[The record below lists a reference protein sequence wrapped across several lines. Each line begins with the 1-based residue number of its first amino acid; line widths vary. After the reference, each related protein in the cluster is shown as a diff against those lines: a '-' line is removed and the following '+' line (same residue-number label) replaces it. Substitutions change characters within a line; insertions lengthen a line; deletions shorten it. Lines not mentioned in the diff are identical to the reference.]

1 MPASLNNK
9 TMNSYKNKIKNEKV
23 EFLFIKKKTNK
34 KVMVFAH
41 YLN

>member
-1 MPASLNNK
+1 MPSSLNNK